1 MPSIC
6 CVKVW
11 PLGEPACNLK
21 SESSGSDA
29 DSNFHQLM
37 LLRANNDHR
46 ILEVMNQKHNIIQH
60 VLKDT
65 VLHMNL
71 SMSMCQAQ
79 CYDGH

>member
-1 MPSIC
+1 MQ
-6 CVKVW
+6 
-11 PLGEPACNLK
+11 
-21 SESSGSDA
+21 SESSGSEA